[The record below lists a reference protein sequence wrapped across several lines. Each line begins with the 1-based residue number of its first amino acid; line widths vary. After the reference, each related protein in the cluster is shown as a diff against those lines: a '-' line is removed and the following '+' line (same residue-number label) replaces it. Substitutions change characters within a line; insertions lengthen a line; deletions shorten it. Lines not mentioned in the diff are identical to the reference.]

1 MASVVEFV
9 ALGPGGTHLVT
20 ARALAALHAVQYVY
34 YPELGGKSQAREL
47 LVQLGVPGEKLR
59 GYTLPMSH
67 NREAAL
73 KAYAQVAQEVTEL
86 ARQEHSIAIV
96 AEGDVSIYS
105 STHYIATQ
113 LEERGI
119 SIRHHAGIPSFIA
132 AASALNISL
141 VEGNEMLVVSPGKV
155 SRELLQSVADGGST
169 LVIMKLSQCEAEL
182 KALMPHFAP
191 YLQYYYCEFIER
203 PNALYLHDLE
213 AIQTHPFTYFSLLI
227 CKSHQSR
234 TNR

>member
-20 ARALAALHAVQYVY
+20 SHALAALQAVQHVY

-47 LVQLGVPGEKLR
+47 LVQLGISGEKLR

-67 NREAAL
+67 NRQAAL
-73 KAYAQVAQEVTEL
+73 EAYAQVAREVAEL

-155 SRELLQSVADGGST
+155 SRELLQSVADGGGT
-169 LVIMKLSQCEAEL
+169 LVVMKLSQCEAEL
-182 KALMPHFAP
+182 KALMPQFAP
-191 YLQYYYCEFIER
+191 YLQYYYCEFVER

-227 CKSHQSR
+227 CKLHPSH

>member
-86 ARQEHSIAIV
+86 AQQEHSIAIV

-141 VEGNEMLVVSPGKV
+141 VEGNEMLLRGGLRYGSECKT
-155 SRELLQSVADGGST
+155 SRSCRGIT
-169 LVIMKLSQCEAEL
+169 L
-182 KALMPHFAP
+182 
-191 YLQYYYCEFIER
+191 
-203 PNALYLHDLE
+203 
-213 AIQTHPFTYFSLLI
+213 YFS
-227 CKSHQSR
+227 SR
-234 TNR
+234 L

>member
-9 ALGPGGTHLVT
+9 ALGPGGAHLVT

-47 LVQLGVPGEKLR
+47 LVQLGISSEKLR

-96 AEGDVSIYS
+96 AEGWRREASLY
-105 STHYIATQ
+105 
-113 LEERGI
+113 GI
-119 SIRHHAGIPSFIA
+119 MQ
-132 AASALNISL
+132 AS
-141 VEGNEMLVVSPGKV
+141 P
-155 SRELLQSVADGGST
+155 RLLQQLLPST
-169 LVIMKLSQCEAEL
+169 FLS
-182 KALMPHFAP
+182 
-191 YLQYYYCEFIER
+191 
-203 PNALYLHDLE
+203 
-213 AIQTHPFTYFSLLI
+213 
-227 CKSHQSR
+227 
-234 TNR
+234 

>member
-1 MASVVEFV
+1 M
-9 ALGPGGTHLVT
+9 
-20 ARALAALHAVQYVY
+20 
-34 YPELGGKSQAREL
+34 
-47 LVQLGVPGEKLR
+47 
-59 GYTLPMSH
+59 
-67 NREAAL
+67 
-73 KAYAQVAQEVTEL
+73 
-86 ARQEHSIAIV
+86 

-155 SRELLQSVADGGST
+155 SRELLQSVADGGGT
-169 LVIMKLSQCEAEL
+169 LVVMKLSQCEAEL

-191 YLQYYYCEFIER
+191 YLQYYYCEFVER

-213 AIQTHPFTYFSLLI
+213 AIQTHPFTYFPYLSANRINPVQTNETYQPLPIPLGRNLFVTVLYLEKNQPRKDSKFS
-227 CKSHQSR
+227 CNNSPSR
-234 TNR
+234 

>member
-1 MASVVEFV
+1 MASVIEFV
-9 ALGPGGTHLVT
+9 ALGPGGAHLVT
-20 ARALAALHAVQYVY
+20 ARALAALQAVQHVY

-59 GYTLPMSH
+59 GYTLPMNH

-86 ARQEHSIAIV
+86 AQQEHSIAIV

-141 VEGNEMLVVSPGKV
+141 VEGNEMLVVSPGQSLSGATTEC
-155 SRELLQSVADGGST
+155 SRWGQHP
-169 LVIMKLSQCEAEL
+169 C
-182 KALMPHFAP
+182 
-191 YLQYYYCEFIER
+191 YY
-203 PNALYLHDLE
+203 E
-213 AIQTHPFTYFSLLI
+213 AIAMRGRAKSPYAPLCALPPILLL
-227 CKSHQSR
+227 
-234 TNR
+234 

>member
-1 MASVVEFV
+1 
-9 ALGPGGTHLVT
+9 
-20 ARALAALHAVQYVY
+20 
-34 YPELGGKSQAREL
+34 
-47 LVQLGVPGEKLR
+47 
-59 GYTLPMSH
+59 MSH

-86 ARQEHSIAIV
+86 AQQEHSIAIV

-155 SRELLQSVADGGST
+155 SRELLQRVADGGGT
-169 LVIMKLSQCEAEL
+169 LVVMKLSQCEAEL

-191 YLQYYYCEFIER
+191 YIQYYYCEFIER
-203 PNALYLHDLE
+203 PNALYLHELE
-213 AIQTHPFTYFSLLI
+213 AIQAHPFTYFSLLI
-227 CKSHQSR
+227 CKSHPSR